1 MMRRI
6 SLKDLLESFNKNQGD
21 SIKCSALYFY
31 LNDNGICK
39 IEKGTYKDS
48 LIEDV
53 YKVLDEN
60 GNFKIVNS
68 SQNLTFND
76 DTAVFFYDENSNI
89 VYILKHNIKEN
100 GYSKTMILY
109 AVLKINK

>member
-6 SLKDLLESFNKNQGD
+6 SLKDLLESLNKNQGD
-21 SIKCSALYFY
+21 YIKCSALYFY

-48 LIEDV
+48 HIDDV
-53 YKVLDEN
+53 YKVLNEN
-60 GNFKIVNS
+60 GNFKIINS

-109 AVLKINK
+109 AVLEIKK